1 MYGKIKL
8 LAKKS
13 KLKIRGKKMKINRK
27 NIIKNNM
34 CEYFKEINE
43 ENINLYLK
51 GFFVLSIIFL
61 LIFIRPKFK
70 REFKRMTIPNIA
82 FRPRKNFTKISLD
95 EAVNNFKKYLEICK
109 NDSFINK
116 EAFVKQEE
124 PIISAIIP
132 VYNSQ
137 ETIKL
142 AIRSIQNQ
150 DMKNIE
156 IILVNDLADSN
167 TTKIIEDL
175 KKKDPRI
182 KIIYNE
188 KKLATLHSRCI
199 GILAA
204 KGRYIIFVDSDDMF
218 CDKDVFDILYD
229 ETEAEKYEILSFLA
243 FENFGNTYKD
253 VLTTIKANKHIMTG
267 HQPDIG
273 IYPSS
278 RNNPIYHN
286 NVLIWGKMIKA
297 EPFKEAVNKFGK
309 ERYSKDIKWSDDTT
323 LFFMSCTTAQSY
335 KYIEKY
341 GIFHYVSHK
350 STTSSMKKSEKMFGE
365 VFNLDTS
372 FDFSKNEYKNF
383 TIHKLLKMKS
393 QDYFT
398 LEDEKITEYF
408 KSVIKKILNSK
419 YIEEKYKS
427 QIRKSYKHYNLIE

>member
-1 MYGKIKL
+1 MYGKKKL

-13 KLKIRGKKMKINRK
+13 KLKIRGKRMKTNRK
-27 NIIKNNM
+27 NIIKNNI
-34 CEYFKEINE
+34 CEYFNEINE

-51 GFFVLSIIFL
+51 VIFIVIIIIIL
-61 LIFIRPKFK
+61 LIFINTKSK
-70 REFKRMTIPNIA
+70 KEFKRMTVSNNT
-82 FRPRKNFTKISLD
+82 FRPRKNFAKISLH
-95 EAVNNFKKYLEICK
+95 EAVKNFKKYLEICK

-156 IILVNDLADSN
+156 IILVNDLADNN

-175 KKKDPRI
+175 KKEDPRI

-229 ETEAEKYEILSFLA
+229 ETEAEKYEIISFLA
-243 FENFGNTYKD
+243 FENFGNIYRD
-253 VLTTIKANKHIMTG
+253 VPTTVKTNKHIMTG

-278 RNNPIYHN
+278 PNNPIYQN
-286 NVLIWGKMIKA
+286 NALIWGKMIKTV
-297 EPFKEAVNKFGK
+297 PFKEAVNKFGK

-323 LFFMSCTTAQSY
+323 LFFMSCTTAQS
-335 KYIEKY
+335 
-341 GIFHYVSHK
+341 
-350 STTSSMKKSEKMFGE
+350 
-365 VFNLDTS
+365 
-372 FDFSKNEYKNF
+372 
-383 TIHKLLKMKS
+383 
-393 QDYFT
+393 
-398 LEDEKITEYF
+398 
-408 KSVIKKILNSK
+408 
-419 YIEEKYKS
+419 
-427 QIRKSYKHYNLIE
+427 